1 MKTLMNRVFPIL
13 TAAMMHNKNHA
24 RSNPAKMGK
33 TQNITQIEAIFN
45 ILCPIDVR
53 RTWGTVV

>member
-53 RTWGTVV
+53 RTG